1 MRIALIVLAAAPFAL
16 TALPAQAQSRNG
28 DPVASAAIF
37 DGNFSQAEQ
46 QLSARLR
53 LDPDQPELLLNLAA
67 VYAQTGRTSQA
78 RALYIRVLQQRDVEM
93 DLSADRVS
101 TSHVV
106 ANKGLQYIRT
116 LQLRR
121 ALSPLPVAWPCRSM
135 AGGEAPA
142 PPQSRRLFHFGGSD
156 TAPQIVGGRS
166 EPRQSHAALAHI
178 FARPIGIAGLARL
191 IALEEQ
197 ELARTFV
204 RIDLG
209 GQRRRCSRI
218 PR

>member
-116 LQLRR
+116 LQL
-121 ALSPLPVAWPCRSM
+121 S
-135 AGGEAPA
+135 
-142 PPQSRRLFHFGGSD
+142 
-156 TAPQIVGGRS
+156 
-166 EPRQSHAALAHI
+166 
-178 FARPIGIAGLARL
+178 AR
-191 IALEEQ
+191 
-197 ELARTFV
+197 
-204 RIDLG
+204 
-209 GQRRRCSRI
+209 
-218 PR
+218 

>member
-1 MRIALIVLAAAPFAL
+1 MVLGTTLLANAAAPFAL

-116 LQLRR
+116 LQL
-121 ALSPLPVAWPCRSM
+121 S
-135 AGGEAPA
+135 
-142 PPQSRRLFHFGGSD
+142 
-156 TAPQIVGGRS
+156 
-166 EPRQSHAALAHI
+166 
-178 FARPIGIAGLARL
+178 AR
-191 IALEEQ
+191 
-197 ELARTFV
+197 
-204 RIDLG
+204 
-209 GQRRRCSRI
+209 
-218 PR
+218 